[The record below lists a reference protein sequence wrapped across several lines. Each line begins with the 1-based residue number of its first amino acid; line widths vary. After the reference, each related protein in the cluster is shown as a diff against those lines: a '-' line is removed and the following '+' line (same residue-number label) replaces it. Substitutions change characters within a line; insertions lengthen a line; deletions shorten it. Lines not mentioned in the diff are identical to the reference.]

1 MPMLD
6 RRKLNR
12 ALGAALLLGAAA
24 MPLAAMA
31 QSTGMTPAPG
41 TTSGTT
47 STTPA
52 APAAAPA
59 APAMKQS
66 ASKEGWHQEVMAAQ
80 TALNKDGAA
89 LKVDGK
95 MGPKTKSALTAFQSK
110 QNLKPTGKLD
120 KETKAALK
128 V

>member
-1 MPMLD
+1 MFD
-6 RRKLNR
+6 RSKLNR

-31 QSTGMTPAPG
+31 AGTAATPAQG
-41 TTSGTT
+41 TTS
-47 STTPA
+47 SA
-52 APAAAPA
+52 APAAATA

-66 ASKEGWHQEVMAAQ
+66 AGKESWHQEVMAAQ
-80 TALNKDGAA
+80 TALNKDGAS
-89 LKVDGK
+89 LTVDGK
-95 MGPKTKSALTAFQSK
+95 MGPKTKAALTAFQTK
-110 QNLKPTGKLD
+110 QNLKANGKLD